1 MRGRPPVYKYVVGVQ
16 IREGYLYKYTY
27 RGLNYLLKAKVTA
40 NPDYFNLDLFE
51 LQSPQTLTY
60 QNESTATTANPD
72 LLGLSKVRYRE
83 GGEVRNT
90 NDSAVPFVIAKVPAF
105 TGIDELDRGYVYAD
119 GEDTEYNLV
128 AYGGATFPGY
138 KVENRYAPGNTI
150 EIGKLTVGNTI
161 TINIEK
167 MDSIVNGDFLLVVQ
181 FGGYTANII
190 TTPIDS
196 TATFVRYQLP
206 TSLGATKVLTLFN
219 NSGTID
225 ITYV

>member
-1 MRGRPPVYKYVVGVQ
+1 MRGRPPVYPYVPGVQ

-27 RGLNYLLKAKVTA
+27 RGLNYVLKAKITA

-51 LQSPQTLTY
+51 LQSPQTLIY
-60 QNESTATTANPD
+60 QNEGTALTAAPD
-72 LLGLSKVRYRE
+72 VLGQSKVRYRE
-83 GGEVRNT
+83 GGGISNV
-90 NDSAVPFVIAKVPAF
+90 NDSAVPIHLVVAQPFS
-105 TGIDELDRGYVYAD
+105 GIDEMDRGYVYAD

-138 KVENRYAPGNTI
+138 KVENRYAGNTI
-150 EIGKLTVGNTI
+150 EIGKLTAGNTI